1 MATSRARTSRPLTR
15 KVEPCSRTIRRET
28 SKASNSLK
36 EAGALRSA
44 LSTMT
49 ETSAWLRDGRSVLP
63 EKMTSSI
70 SAARMA
76 LYEAS
81 PMTQRTASTRFDL
94 PQPFGP
100 TTPVRP
106 GSMAKSVGSTKDLK
120 PIRRSRVSFILYIT
134 SLSLGERRIPKGSR
148 RGRERR
154 ARDGAASA
162 RRMNRRESERNQ
174 GQRNYPDLRA
184 GSAPFA
190 ARTGP
195 GPRYGGGKKPLS
207 CLEIGVNLLGQL
219 VDRLIADQLLAIDEK
234 SWRRIDA
241 ELLGGVIADDLEA
254 LEELL
259 IRQTVVEFG
268 LAYAELLGDLLQRRQ
283 GLLDDPFGLLGEQGL
298 HDGHVSVLAAAA
310 RQHESRGRERI
321 EREGTQ
327 GVADLAG
334 VDVTLLQLGKRGL
347 GKMRAMR
354 AGHRGIFDDGH
365 RRLVGP
371 DHDVAVRPR
380 IGKIGGRGI
389 VVGRGGT

>member
-1 MATSRARTSRPLTR
+1 
-15 KVEPCSRTIRRET
+15 
-28 SKASNSLK
+28 
-36 EAGALRSA
+36 
-44 LSTMT
+44 
-49 ETSAWLRDGRSVLP
+49 
-63 EKMTSSI
+63 
-70 SAARMA
+70 
-76 LYEAS
+76 
-81 PMTQRTASTRFDL
+81 MTQRTASTRFDL

-148 RGRERR
+148 RGHERR

-195 GPRYGGGKKPLS
+195 GPRSDGGKKPLS
-207 CLEIGVNLLGQL
+207 CLEIGVDLFGQL
-219 VDRLIADQLLAIDEK
+219 VDRLIADQLFAIDEK
-234 SWRRIDA
+234 SRRRIDA
-241 ELLGGVIADDLEA
+241 ELLCGVIADDLEA
-254 LEELL
+254 VEELL
-259 IRQTVVEFG
+259 IRQTVVELG

-298 HDGHVSVLAAAA
+298 HDGHVFVLAAAA
-310 RQHESRGRERI
+310 RQHESRGRERY
-321 EREGTQ
+321 
-327 GVADLAG
+327 
-334 VDVTLLQLGKRGL
+334 
-347 GKMRAMR
+347 
-354 AGHRGIFDDGH
+354 
-365 RRLVGP
+365 
-371 DHDVAVRPR
+371 VAVRPG

-389 VVGRGGT
+389 VVGPGGTGKQRGNATTEAGKGNSQRRCRDNEMAAGKRQRCLQIRS